1 MRKRKIAPNAY
12 TYMGVLKALS
22 HMRDGISAVQVIGEM
37 REKGVTPDKRH
48 YAMAMFACVTA
59 GQVDPYPSDTLRS
72 RVPQQP
78 FLPVY

>member
-72 RVPQQP
+72 RVPQ
-78 FLPVY
+78 